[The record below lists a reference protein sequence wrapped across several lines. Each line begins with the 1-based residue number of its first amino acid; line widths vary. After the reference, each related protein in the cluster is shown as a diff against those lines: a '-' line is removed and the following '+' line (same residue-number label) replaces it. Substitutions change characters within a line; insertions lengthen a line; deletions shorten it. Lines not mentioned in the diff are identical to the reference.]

1 MDHLHLLS
9 LVTPFIDKED
19 TVMTTHT
26 RINRLGKSGLKAE
39 KELNFVSLPPTEAS
53 RTPFHTLGIPQG
65 LDCSRRTL
73 RKSRS
78 CMAILNITVH
88 CLKIKNESLPVHVP
102 NKPIWMN
109 LYLKRT
115 TIIVYVIVH
124 FNYFWN
130 FRVFSLDSI
139 MVLKFSMPSLLTV
152 GNSAPFGESEDRV
165 LETENPHRPLNHHQ
179 LKYEQAV
186 K

>member
-39 KELNFVSLPPTEAS
+39 KELIFVSLPPTEAS

-73 RKSRS
+73 RKSRW
-78 CMAILNITVH
+78 CMASLNITVH
-88 CLKIKNESLPVHVP
+88 CLKIKNESLPVLIP
-102 NKPIWMN
+102 NKLIWMN
-109 LYLKRT
+109 LYLK
-115 TIIVYVIVH
+115 
-124 FNYFWN
+124 
-130 FRVFSLDSI
+130 LL
-139 MVLKFSMPSLLTV
+139 VLLL
-152 GNSAPFGESEDRV
+152 
-165 LETENPHRPLNHHQ
+165 
-179 LKYEQAV
+179 
-186 K
+186 